1 MLIPFHFISLFHFI
15 IPYSISFHFI
25 TIHNCYETIII
36 LFYYLQRFSGR
47 SEGGLSGHT
56 TSAILG
62 LLKHVLCVCVAS
74 RLNASLLNARLL
86 AATLGRLRLRLRL
99 RLGLLIRL
107 LGTLQDLLERHIA
120 VDLHSS
126 LHMSEPRVLTRTVA
140 ASFATTSGLVIGAIA
155 EFGFGGGGGHFF
167 VGFDYGVEFG
177 HLKLNES

>member
-1 MLIPFHFISLFHFI
+1 MNVDSISFHIPFH
-15 IPYSISFHFI
+15 YNTFHFI

-62 LLKHVLCVCVAS
+62 LLKHVLCV
-74 RLNASLLNARLL
+74 RIASLLNATLP
-86 AATLGRLRLRLRL
+86 AATLGRFGLGLRP
-99 RLGLLIRL
+99 GLLIGL

-126 LHMSEPRVLTRTVA
+126 LHVSEPRVLTRTVA
-140 ASFATTSGLVIGAIA
+140 ASFATTSGLVAAG
-155 EFGFGGGGGHFF
+155 FVDGFGGS
-167 VGFDYGVEFG
+167 DDGVA
-177 HLKLNES
+177 